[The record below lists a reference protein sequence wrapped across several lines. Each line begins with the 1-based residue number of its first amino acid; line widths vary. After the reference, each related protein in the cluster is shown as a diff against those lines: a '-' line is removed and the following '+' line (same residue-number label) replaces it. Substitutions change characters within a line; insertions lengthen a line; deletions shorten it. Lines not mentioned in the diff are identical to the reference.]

1 MAQED
6 QIFGEVSFLSGDGHQ
21 PAMATIKCVFVRSKQ
36 HLRFFKTKNR
46 SMAEGTAVVYM
57 EGNFIEE
64 LFTQD
69 IPLALRF
76 YKHMSSKLTARI
88 RDVINPKIPKG

>member
-1 MAQED
+1 
-6 QIFGEVSFLSGDGHQ
+6 
-21 PAMATIKCVFVRSKQ
+21 
-36 HLRFFKTKNR
+36 
-46 SMAEGTAVVYM
+46 MAEGTAVVYM